1 MILRL
6 STIEQMIV
14 PAAIILAALIAGIL
28 LRKVVLLQLMKST
41 KRTKWRFDDIVLDAL
56 RSSVVLWSLALG
68 LYILIETQGL
78 SQAAVDVSSKGLAVL
93 VIFSI
98 TVVVSRICTDMV
110 EYYKTVITGLSSAA
124 SLLKNIV
131 RIAVY
136 SVGLLIILDDLHI
149 SIVPLLTALGVVGL
163 AIGLGLQGTLSNFFS
178 GLQILAGKQIQ
189 VGNYVKLSSGEE
201 GYVEDLNWRATVIR
215 SLAGN
220 HVIIPNTNL
229 ANLVVTNYQLP
240 MPDVG
245 IGLEVGVDYRSDLQ
259 KVERVTVEVATETQ
273 KTVPGAVRDYE
284 PSIRFSRFGESAIYF
299 SVNLRAATFVDQY
312 LIKHEFI
319 KRLKERYDKENIS
332 IPFPIRTVYMNK
344 EAD

>member
-28 LRKVVLLQLMKST
+28 LKKVVLLQLMKST

-178 GLQILAGKQIQ
+178 GLQILAGEQIQ

>member
-41 KRTKWRFDDIVLDAL
+41 KRTKWLFDDIVLDAL

-78 SQAAVDVSSKGLAVL
+78 SQAAVDVSSKALAVL

-220 HVIIPNTNL
+220 HVIIPNANL
-229 ANLVVTNYQLP
+229 ANLIITNYQLP
-240 MPDVG
+240 TSDVG

>member
-78 SQAAVDVSSKGLAVL
+78 SQAAVDVSSKALAVL
-93 VIFSI
+93 VLFSI